1 MKRLVEIGPGVSM
14 RYVLRPN
21 LYKNSR
27 AILFNETF
35 GKSDKKLE
43 SVISSVGVHK
53 EFVLPAARHLFVLAL
68 AQSSLQG
75 GQAHV
80 QCSAVQCSAV
90 Q

>member
-1 MKRLVEIGPGVSM
+1 MKRLVEIGPGVGM
-14 RYVLRPN
+14 RYVLRPNLMN

-80 QCSAVQCSAV
+80 QCSVVQ
-90 Q
+90 